1 MARIVLRLSTT
12 LPARILDSIN
22 DQPPDKDDIGR
33 YAGWGAGDD
42 LQAPAGKGE
51 SHGPALAPFLRYRS
65 DDRAWRLAFGCAWIP
80 AVIVVITV
88 EQWLRISQDIQWI
101 SLGVVFVVFMAVAFI
116 RVPVRRQA
124 SPPGSKATGSG
135 P

>member
-1 MARIVLRLSTT
+1 M
-12 LPARILDSIN
+12 PARILDSIN

-33 YAGWGAGDD
+33 YAGWGAEDD
-42 LQAPAGKGE
+42 LGAPPGKGE

-88 EQWLRISQDIQWI
+88 EQWMRISQDIQWI
-101 SLGVVFVVFMAVAFI
+101 SLGIVFVLFMAVAFI
-116 RVPVRRQA
+116 RVPLRR
-124 SPPGSKATGSG
+124 
-135 P
+135 